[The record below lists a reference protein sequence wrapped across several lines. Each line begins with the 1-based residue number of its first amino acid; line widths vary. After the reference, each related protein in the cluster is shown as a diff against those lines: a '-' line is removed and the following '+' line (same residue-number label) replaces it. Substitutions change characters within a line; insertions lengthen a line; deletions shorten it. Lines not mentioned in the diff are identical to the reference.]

1 MYRRRVY
8 PEDSDSRC
16 RPPFPTENPAFIGAY
31 ENM

>member
-8 PEDSDSRC
+8 QEDSEC
-16 RPPFPTENPAFIGAY
+16 RPPFPTENQAFMGAY